1 MNLFSAAFI
10 IFIIALLVLYYTIFR
25 KKQWVCLLLFS
36 IAFYAYSGISN
47 LIFMAVTGVSVFM
60 GGIWLMRFSD
70 QYHKIR
76 KDKSIDRARRKEIKA
91 AFDKK
96 RRMILWTIIVINF
109 GMLAVLKYLHPFFEG
124 FLIPLG
130 ISFYMFISIGY
141 LVDIY
146 FEKYEAEKNPFRF
159 LLFVSFF
166 PQLIQGPIN
175 RYDQMKEQLY
185 GRHTLDWYR
194 CKRALI
200 LILFGLLKKYTIA
213 NLLVHEI
220 ANILDAPTEKTPG
233 SAIVFAI
240 LLYSAQQ
247 YADFSGGID
256 IVMGVAELFGIKMM
270 PNFRQPYFSVSLG
283 DFWRR
288 WHITLGA
295 WLKDY
300 VFYPISLAKPV
311 KNLAKKIKKKAG
323 FSVSKFVAPTIALFF
338 VWLSNGIW
346 HGPHMNYIF
355 YGMYYFVLIVIE
367 NLTEEPCRKLVER
380 FKLDTECIGFR
391 IFQFLKLF
399 VIVNI
404 GEMFFR
410 ADTVATGFRM
420 LRRIVTDFHIT
431 ALAETNFG
439 VDVPDLIL
447 ASVSILLVFVVDVI
461 HEKGISIRRKVAE
474 CKLPVRWSF
483 WYAVILLVVV
493 FGAYGSGYTIVDM
506 IYAAY

>member
-1 MNLFSAAFI
+1 MAYHESMYFLVFLPVVLIGYQLAPKQVRFGVLLFFSYCFYFLFSHRLI
-10 IFIIALLVLYYTIFR
+10 VYLLGATTITY
-25 KKQWVCLLLFS
+25 L
-36 IAFYAYSGISN
+36 
-47 LIFMAVTGVSVFM
+47 TGRLVAT
-60 GGIWLMRFSD
+60 G
-70 QYHKIR
+70 
-76 KDKSIDRARRKEIKA
+76 E
-91 AFDKK
+91 KK
-96 RRMILWTIIVINF
+96 RRKTILIVGVWLLLGMLLVMKYSGFFAENLNALFGTMNF
-109 GMLAVLKYLHPFFEG
+109 GFRFPVRR
-124 FLIPLG
+124 FLLPLG
-130 ISFYMFISIGY
+130 ISFYTLSAIGY
-141 LVDIY
+141 MADVYWKKI
-146 FEKYEAEKNPFRF
+146 EPEKNIAKLALF
-159 LLFVSFF
+159 LSFF
-166 PQLIQGPIN
+166 PQIMEGPISRFSETADALYGGN
-175 RYDQMKEQLY
+175 SIQFENLVFGYQRIIWGLFKKMVIADRLAPLVSKVFSSYNNFDGAAILVGVLAYTMQLY
-185 GRHTLDWYR
+185 M
-194 CKRALI
+194 
-200 LILFGLLKKYTIA
+200 
-213 NLLVHEI
+213 E
-220 ANILDAPTEKTPG
+220 
-233 SAIVFAI
+233 
-240 LLYSAQQ
+240 
-247 YADFSGGID
+247 FSGCMD
-256 IVMGVAELFGIKMM
+256 IIMGSGEIFGV
-270 PNFRQPYFSVSLG
+270 PLPENFRQPFFAKNAG

-355 YGMYYFVLIVIE
+355 YGMYYFMLIVIE

-420 LRRIVTDFHIT
+420 LRGIVTDFHIT

-447 ASVSILLVFVVDVI
+447 AVVSILLVFVVDII
-461 HEKGISIRRKVAE
+461 HEKGISIRRKVAD

-483 WYAVILLVVV
+483 WYAVVLLVVV